1 MTTGT
6 APEVVY
12 GPLKGDELHASI
24 RCPSC
29 GGVGWI
35 DRDQYEGRVS
45 IACPW
50 GGCNYHET
58 HDFGAR

>member
-1 MTTGT
+1 M
-6 APEVVY
+6 AIPEIIY
-12 GPLKGDELHASI
+12 GPLKSDDLCVTI

-45 IACPW
+45 VACPES
-50 GGCNYHET
+50 CDYHET
-58 HDFGAR
+58 HDLGGRSRG

>member
-1 MTTGT
+1 MVTGT
-6 APEVVY
+6 LPEIIY
-12 GPLKGDELHASI
+12 GPLKGDDLHASI

-29 GGVGWI
+29 RATGWI

-45 IACPW
+45 VECPAAC
-50 GGCNYHET
+50 GYHET